1 MMKKIL
7 LAGMLLFST
16 LTITACHQ
24 GNQSSNTSDSGST
37 QISGGK
43 MDTSQI
49 NAPQVGLSDDDWN
62 NSLGTVSDGQ
72 DTNSENPAMRI
83 LTDDTDSIVIYFS
96 RSGSTELLAS
106 KVQAISNAD
115 VLELTVLEPYSS
127 NYGETVERANEE
139 REVDNAPVL
148 NVDVPDLS
156 QYQTVYLGYPIW
168 GMTLAE
174 PMASFLEEYGDE
186 LAGKTIAPF
195 STNGGYGL
203 GSSVDRIASILSE
216 QGVDANITDAYEI
229 EGNKVDQA
237 DASLLDWFEEIGT
250 TN

>member
-1 MMKKIL
+1 
-7 LAGMLLFST
+7 MLLFST
-16 LTITACHQ
+16 LTITACRQ
-24 GNQSSNTSDSGST
+24 GNQSSNTSDTSST
-37 QISGGK
+37 LISGGK
-43 MDTSQI
+43 MDASQI
-49 NAPQVGLSDDDWN
+49 NAPQVGLSDDEWE
-62 NSLGTVSDGQ
+62 NSCGTISDGQ
-72 DTNSENPAMRI
+72 DTNSKNPATRI
-83 LTDDTDSIVIYFS
+83 LTDDADSIVIYFS

-115 VLELTVLEPYSS
+115 VLELTVSEPYIS

-174 PMASFLEEYGDE
+174 PTASFLEEYGDE

-195 STNGGYGL
+195 SMNGGYGL
-203 GSSVDRIASILSE
+203 ASSVDRIASILSE

-229 EGNKVDQA
+229 ESNRVDQA
-237 DASLLDWFEEIGT
+237 DASLLDWFEQLS
-250 TN
+250 